1 MLNSYKHSKGI
12 SVATEN
18 YLHKKK
24 LLSKKVIYKTE
35 YYMILYFKSVK
46 HVQKCL
52 HKQ

>member
-18 YLHKKK
+18 YLHEKKM

-35 YYMILYFKSVK
+35 YYMILYFNSVK
-46 HVQKCL
+46 YV
-52 HKQ
+52 